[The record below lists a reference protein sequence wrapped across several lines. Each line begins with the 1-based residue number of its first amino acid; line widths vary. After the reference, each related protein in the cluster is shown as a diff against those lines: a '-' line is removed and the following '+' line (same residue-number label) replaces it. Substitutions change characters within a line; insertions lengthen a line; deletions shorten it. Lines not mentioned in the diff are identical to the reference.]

1 MYVCM
6 YTLSTTSEVKILNYF
21 LSGSLNCCF
30 TATLLY
36 NCPISAL
43 RWFVGDCVETWG
55 EYSLIQPIQR
65 YAARQ
70 NFVWVRSV
78 LNRVYNYVWVCQQGI
93 AFTID
98 LIRKINCVWVS
109 IQKFKTGICSIAIAD
124 ENAFKKACM
133 DFLLCPD
140 QGNKIERGVVDKG
153 CI

>member
-1 MYVCM
+1 MVCGWLCWDLGGVLP
-6 YTLSTTSEVKILNYF
+6 YTAY
-21 LSGSLNCCF
+21 
-30 TATLLY
+30 
-36 NCPISAL
+36 
-43 RWFVGDCVETWG
+43 
-55 EYSLIQPIQR
+55 
-65 YAARQ
+65 ARQ

-78 LNRVYNYVWVCQQGI
+78 LNRVYNYVWVCLQGI

-109 IQKFKTGICSIAIAD
+109 VQKFKTGICSIAIAD

-140 QGNKIERGVVDKG
+140 QGNKIERGVIDKE

>member
-1 MYVCM
+1 M
-6 YTLSTTSEVKILNYF
+6 YTLSTTSQVKILNYF

-36 NCPISAL
+36 NCWFLFCDGLWVIVL
-43 RWFVGDCVETWG
+43 RPGGSTPL
-55 EYSLIQPIQR
+55 YSLYRDMLLDIIL
-65 YAARQ
+65 
-70 NFVWVRSV
+70 WVRSV

-109 IQKFKTGICSIAIAD
+109 VQKFKTGICSIAIAD

>member
-1 MYVCM
+1 MVCGWLCWDLGGVLP
-6 YTLSTTSEVKILNYF
+6 YTAY
-21 LSGSLNCCF
+21 
-30 TATLLY
+30 
-36 NCPISAL
+36 
-43 RWFVGDCVETWG
+43 
-55 EYSLIQPIQR
+55 
-65 YAARQ
+65 ARQ

-78 LNRVYNYVWVCQQGI
+78 LNRVYNYVWVCLQGI

-124 ENAFKKACM
+124 ENAFKQACM